1 MPIKRKL
8 KVKGKSNEVRIKV
21 VSLDKLAGLYQTG
34 LSYREIGRAEKINW
48 QKVRRLLLKH
58 ER

>member
-1 MPIKRKL
+1 MNKKL
-8 KVKGKSNEVRIKV
+8 KVKGKSTEVRIKV
-21 VSLDKLAGLYQTG
+21 VSLDKLANLYQSG
-34 LSYREIGRAEKINW
+34 LSFREIGRAEKINW

>member
-1 MPIKRKL
+1 MKNKKL
-8 KVKGKSNEVRIKV
+8 KVKGKSTEVRIKV
-21 VSLDKLAGLYQTG
+21 VSLDKLANLYKTG
-34 LSYREIGRAEKINW
+34 LSFREIGRAEKINW